1 VIDPRE
7 RDLFERSIRAALGSD
22 SGPDIESALHELGW
36 YEALLADAPTAVSV
50 LYELHGELN
59 TRSSLDGVLASVLRP
74 DDPTAAVVLP
84 RFGSLDP
91 PAVRD
96 GNTLVVRGIG
106 RSSIQR
112 ADHVVVVARS
122 EIHTVRSHE
131 LDLCDVAGIDPAS
144 GFVEVSGTVEA
155 GAGPSGDDDDRW
167 QKCVA
172 IGQLALSHELIGASR
187 SMLDLARNYAT
198 ERIQFGRPISS
209 FQAVRHRLAEG
220 LVAVA
225 AAEASVAAAWEI
237 GSPFAASVA
246 KAVAGRSARTVARHS
261 QQVLAGI
268 GFTVEHPLHRFV
280 KRTLIL
286 DQTLGASGT
295 ITRAIGEELLR
306 SGALPA
312 ALRL

>member
-1 VIDPRE
+1 VIDAHE
-7 RDLFERSIRAALGSD
+7 RDQFERSIRATLESGTGS
-22 SGPDIESALHELGW
+22 DIESALHELGW

-59 TRSSLDGVLASVLRP
+59 TSSSLDAVLASVLSP
-74 DDPTAAVVLP
+74 DDPMAAVVLP

-91 PAVRD
+91 PAVREE
-96 GNTLVVRGIG
+96 NTLVVRGIG
-106 RSSIQR
+106 GSAMQK
-112 ADHVVVVARS
+112 AEHLVVATRS
-122 EIHTVRSHE
+122 EIHTVRSDE
-131 LDLCDVAGIDPAS
+131 LRLCRVTGIDPAS
-144 GFVEVSGTVEA
+144 GLVEVSGTVEA
-155 GAGPSGDDDDRW
+155 GAGLSSDDRW
-167 QKCVA
+167 QTCVA
-172 IGQLALSHELIGASR
+172 LGQLALSHEMIGASR
-187 SMLDLARNYAT
+187 SMLGLARNYAT

-209 FQAVRHRLAEG
+209 FQAVRHRLADS

-268 GFTVEHPLHRFV
+268 GFTAEHPLHGFV
-280 KRTLIL
+280 RRTLSL
-286 DQTLGASGT
+286 DQILGASGT
-295 ITRAIGEELLR
+295 MTRVIGEELLR
-306 SGALPA
+306 SRALPA